1 MNTNTKTKA
10 TTAYPLVICG
20 VFAAFI
26 FTFSEAV
33 PKTNGVCRTFPD
45 AHTAANTFGM
55 VRRFRHVH
63 SHFASFCAFSAG
75 YTFAGIHSHLKQ
87 RNLVQKGIE
96 RTKRTQPFAE
106 RSVKQHAYRNYRN
119 QNTEFPSKQC
129 SECRSNTE
137 IYNG

>member
-33 PKTNGVCRTFPD
+33 MKTNSIRRTFPD

-55 VRRFRHVH
+55 VRRFRYVH

-75 YTFAGIHSHLKQ
+75 YAFAGIHFHLKQ
-87 RNLVQKGIE
+87 RNLVQ
-96 RTKRTQPFAE
+96 
-106 RSVKQHAYRNYRN
+106 
-119 QNTEFPSKQC
+119 
-129 SECRSNTE
+129 
-137 IYNG
+137 